1 MKTFSLI
8 LAFLILMID
17 ESKQFGQVQ
26 HHQQNL
32 KMSNMF
38 PANDRVK
45 QKGRKLM
52 WLACHKKSYLICD
65 EITNF

>member
-8 LAFLILMID
+8 LAFLILMIE

-45 QKGRKLM
+45 NKQRELKGL
-52 WLACHKKSYLICD
+52 
-65 EITNF
+65 